1 MSRRHT
7 VLTTIGTLAVLL
19 ALGAVLL
26 EHRVPE
32 QWNPWAAL
40 RVNDDPN
47 FLTRFK
53 LARTSADPHRCAA
66 TLAQTHWFYS
76 PIADETTQPG
86 CGYRNAVR
94 IERMEAAVSEPFA
107 VSCREALS
115 LALWERHVLQPA
127 AKRYFGAPVT
137 KLEHFGSY
145 ACRTVYGRPSARM
158 SHHATAD
165 ALDVA
170 GFVIGEDRRVRV
182 IASWDDTTAE
192 GAFLRAVHD
201 GACRFFDAVLGPE
214 YNAAHRDHFHLDRG
228 SFHLC
233 M

>member
-1 MSRRHT
+1 MRRSRT
-7 VLTTIGTLAVLL
+7 VLTAIGMLAVAL

-26 EHRVPE
+26 AHRIPE
-32 QWNPWAAL
+32 QFNPWAPL
-40 RVNDDPN
+40 RVNDHPN

-53 LARTSADPHRCAA
+53 LARASVDPRACAA
-66 TLAQTHWFYS
+66 TLAQTHWVYS
-76 PIADETTQPG
+76 HIADETTQPG
-86 CGYRNAVR
+86 CGYHNAVR
-94 IERMEAAVSEPFA
+94 IEHMEAAVNEPFA
-107 VSCREALS
+107 VSCSEALS

-127 AKRYFGAPVT
+127 ARRYFGAPVT

-170 GFVIGEDRRVRV
+170 GFVIGGDRRVRV

-201 GACRFFDAVLGPE
+201 GACRFFDAVLGPA